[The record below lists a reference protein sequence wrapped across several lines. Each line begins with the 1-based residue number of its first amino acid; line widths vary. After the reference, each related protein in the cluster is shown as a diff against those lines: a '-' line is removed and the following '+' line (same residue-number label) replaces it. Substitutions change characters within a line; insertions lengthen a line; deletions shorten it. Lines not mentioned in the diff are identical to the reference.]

1 MKKVSQMQLV
11 KKNKQEGAS
20 LIEYAVIAAIIVVV
34 AVAGLNAVGG
44 GITTAFNGVV
54 SALTGK

>member
-20 LIEYAVIAAIIVVV
+20 LIEYAVIAALIVGI
-34 AVAGLNAVGG
+34 AVLVFPTLQTGLS
-44 GITTAFNGVV
+44 TAFSNI
-54 SALTGK
+54 SAQLSK